1 MTPIRAIGRP
11 ALRATRTIGAV
22 ALFAMRGCRLRSG
35 HPVAILRQVMQI
47 GWLSLPV
54 VGLTAL
60 FTGAALDLQIHSG
73 GERFQAG
80 DVVPAIVAIGM
91 VRELGPVLGGLM
103 VAARVAS
110 SIDAE
115 IGTMRVTEQIDAL
128 VTLSTD
134 PVRWL
139 VTPRLWAAILCMPV
153 LVATGDII
161 GIMGGWL
168 VGTTSLGFNSAELH
182 REQLGVSGALGR
194 RLWPDQGGGLRAG
207 RRVVGMLV
215 RHAVGARGGRRRTGH
230 DQCGRRRRRRHPG
243 CELCAD
249 RAVLRMIRTCGLSKS
264 FGAKRVLDSVDLSV
278 ATGESLCVI
287 GQSGTG
293 KSVLLKC
300 ILGLERPD
308 AGQVLWNGQPLDR
321 ARFMARFGMLFQGAA
336 LFDSLSVWQNVA
348 FRLRQ
353 RMDDRRA
360 RAIAL
365 DKLARVGL
373 ASDIA
378 DLMPAQL
385 SGGMAKRV
393 GLARAIADDPAVIF
407 FDEPTTGLDPIRARA
422 IDALISGIVT
432 ETGATAITITHDMAS
447 CRIIGDRVALLADG
461 RIAHDGPVAD
471 MDRAP
476 ALAGFL
482 GIPSAGVGDHAR

>member
-1 MTPIRAIGRP
+1 MIR
-11 ALRATRTIGAV
+11 
-22 ALFAMRGCRLRSG
+22 MD
-35 HPVAILRQVMQI
+35 
-47 GWLSLPV
+47 
-54 VGLTAL
+54 GLT
-60 FTGAALDLQIHSG
+60 
-73 GERFQAG
+73 
-80 DVVPAIVAIGM
+80 
-91 VRELGPVLGGLM
+91 
-103 VAARVAS
+103 
-110 SIDAE
+110 
-115 IGTMRVTEQIDAL
+115 
-128 VTLSTD
+128 
-134 PVRWL
+134 
-139 VTPRLWAAILCMPV
+139 
-153 LVATGDII
+153 
-161 GIMGGWL
+161 
-168 VGTTSLGFNSAELH
+168 
-182 REQLGVSGALGR
+182 
-194 RLWPDQGGGLRAG
+194 
-207 RRVVGMLV
+207 
-215 RHAVGARGGRRRTGH
+215 
-230 DQCGRRRRRRHPG
+230 
-243 CELCAD
+243 
-249 RAVLRMIRTCGLSKS
+249 KS
-264 FGAKRVLDSVDLSV
+264 FGAKRVLDGVDLSV

-308 AGQVLWNGQPLDR
+308 AGQVLWDGQPLDR

-373 ASDIA
+373 AADIA

-422 IDALISGIVT
+422 IDALIRGIVT

-471 MDRAP
+471 MDGAP

-482 GIPSAGVGDHAR
+482 GNADAGPGEHAG